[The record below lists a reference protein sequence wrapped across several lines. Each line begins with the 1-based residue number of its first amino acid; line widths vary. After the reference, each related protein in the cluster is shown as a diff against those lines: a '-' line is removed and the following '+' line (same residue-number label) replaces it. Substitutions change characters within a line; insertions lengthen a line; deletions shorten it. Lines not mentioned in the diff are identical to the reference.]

1 MPEITLPEGTIA
13 YRVVG
18 PQDSTHPTVLFVHGI
33 LVDNRLW
40 TVVADQLAERGYRC
54 VLPTLPLGSH
64 TIPLDAGVSPTPR
77 TLARMVR
84 DLIVELDLG
93 EVTLVG
99 CDTGGALC
107 QFVIDEYPDLVGRL
121 VLTNCDAFDR
131 FPPTPFKQVF
141 ALMRGPRT
149 VRALMTTMRSTILR
163 HSPLGFG
170 LLVSRAGTELTRSW
184 TEPSRTDPLVG
195 RDLVGLLRAI
205 RPADLLEVSNR
216 LPRFDKPVTLVWGQN
231 DRSFTPRLGRR
242 LADRFPDSTYVAVPG
257 ARTFVAI
264 DEPDA
269 VSSAIESISHRPSR
283 RG

>member
-77 TLARMVR
+77 TLARMIR

-131 FPPTPFKQVF
+131 FPPAPFKQVF

>member
-18 PQDSTHPTVLFVHGI
+18 PEDSTHPTVLFVHGI
-33 LVDNRLW
+33 LVDHRLW

-64 TIPLDAGVSPTPR
+64 TIPLDAGQSLTPR
-77 TLARMVR
+77 TSARMIR

-107 QFVIDEYPDLVGRL
+107 QFVIDAYADHVGRL

-131 FPPTPFKQVF
+131 FPPAPFKQVF

-149 VRALMTTMRSTILR
+149 LRALMTAMRSTVLR

-170 LLVSRAGTELTRSW
+170 LLVKRADKELTRSW
-184 TEPSRTDPLVG
+184 TEPCRTDPLIA

-205 RPADLLEVSNR
+205 RPAELLEVSNR
-216 LPRFDKPVTLVWGQN
+216 LPRFDKPVTLVWGQD
-231 DRSFTPRLGRR
+231 DRCFTPRLGRR

-283 RG
+283 SG